1 MGCFKVI
8 VVIGKI
14 PVAPRNRPARAHDD
28 GRDGLLSFALMLL
41 WPLRGASAMGCLS
54 SKGRKIIGRDEILE
68 GDFSGGKPRQI
79 LF

>member
-14 PVAPRNRPARAHDD
+14 PVAPRNRPARIHD
-28 GRDGLLSFALMLL
+28 GRDGLLSFALMLR
-41 WPLRGASAMGCLS
+41 WPLRGASAMGCLA

-68 GDFSGGKPRQI
+68 GDLSGGKPRQI